1 MLGANDRCTNTHLDI
16 VVVVALV
23 VVQLRLRN
31 GFIGLL
37 RHFEMI
43 WGGLGC
49 LRGYASTVLL
59 AGEET
64 RSRVRVGARDERWCA
79 TLIEVVIGGYSR
91 QECHSLGR
99 CVSGKIFILYDSQ
112 RVLRVLS
119 KLFATRRLCREY
131 ISGNSGCTCG
141 GWDSAHR
148 GYARPLRIFSARE
161 LGGMVLRGNAAQVYV
176 VYTRECATSKA
187 TRLVTSWRM

>member
-1 MLGANDRCTNTHLDI
+1 MRVWSGGVVRKGPNTQSCASGRRRRTLVSDSDR
-16 VVVVALV
+16 
-23 VVQLRLRN
+23 
-31 GFIGLL
+31 
-37 RHFEMI
+37 
-43 WGGLGC
+43 GGDWWLP
-49 LRGYASTVLL
+49 
-59 AGEET
+59 
-64 RSRVRVGARDERWCA
+64 
-79 TLIEVVIGGYSR
+79 R

-161 LGGMVLRGNAAQVYV
+161 LGGMVLRGNAAQV
-176 VYTRECATSKA
+176 VYTREGATSKA
-187 TRLVTSWRM
+187 TRLVTSWQT